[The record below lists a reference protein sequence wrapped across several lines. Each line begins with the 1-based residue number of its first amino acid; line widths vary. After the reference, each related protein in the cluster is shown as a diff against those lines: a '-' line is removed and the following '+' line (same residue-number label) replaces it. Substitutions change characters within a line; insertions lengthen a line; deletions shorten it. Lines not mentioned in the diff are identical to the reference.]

1 MKILYISN
9 STSGGGAPASLFN
22 LVEGARR
29 GNQVA
34 VVMPQAHG
42 ALYEKLQDKGV
53 TLYTEMPYVLDI
65 WPRSL
70 NPFRLIYKYAM
81 LWRNRHQVREYIGR
95 IIDEFKPDIIHTNVG
110 PLAIGFKE
118 ATRRGIPHV
127 WHMREYQDKDF
138 GMTFFPSKSAFKQL
152 LHTKGNYCIAITED
166 IFRHWEL
173 DQEKDAIIYNAI
185 IKGSAPDRHTE
196 NPAGSNQTESLSN
209 YAPELGNTCGIVP
222 VASDS
227 PCRYFLYA
235 GRIEKPKGLMTLLK
249 AFSKYRKNGGE
260 NHLLVAGRPCG
271 LYAVLCKAYVRLSGL
286 TSCVDFLGQRNDVPA
301 LMAQAEAFIMSSY
314 SEGFGLT
321 TAEAML
327 NGCVVIGRDTAGTK
341 EQFDRGEEITR
352 QTIWQENKQTAT
364 IENPGNPHVSENCQ
378 RCEIGLRFENVDQ
391 LAAQLEYVS
400 DKANASHLQQI
411 RENAYKVVTTEYTAE
426 RYVSQILEFYKRI
439 LN

>member
-29 GNQVA
+29 DNQVA
-34 VVMPQAHG
+34 VVMPQANG
-42 ALYEKLQDKGV
+42 SLYEKLQGKGV
-53 TLYTEMPYVLDI
+53 ILYTDMPYVLDI
-65 WPRSL
+65 WPRGI
-70 NPFRLIYKYAM
+70 NPFRLIYKYVM

-110 PLAIGFKE
+110 PLAIGFTE
-118 ATRRGIPHV
+118 AVRRGIPHI

-138 GMTFFPSKSAFKQL
+138 GMTFFPSKAAFKRL

-173 DQEKDAIIYNAI
+173 DPKKDDVVYNAI
-185 IKGSAPDRHTE
+185 IKGSVPE
-196 NPAGSNQTESLSN
+196 PVLKSESK
-209 YAPELGNTCGIVP
+209 
-222 VASDS
+222 
-227 PCRYFLYA
+227 YFLYA
-235 GRIEKPKGLMTLLK
+235 GRIEKPKGLMTLFK
-249 AFSKYRKNGGE
+249 AFRKYRKNGGE
-260 NHLLVAGRPCG
+260 NRLLIAGRPCG
-271 LYAVLCKAYVRLSGL
+271 LYSVLCKTHVRLAGL
-286 TSCVDFLGQRNDVPA
+286 TSCVDFLGQRSDVPS
-301 LMAQAEAFIMSSY
+301 LMAGAEAFVMSSH

-327 NGCVVIGRDTAGTK
+327 NGCVVIGRNTAGTK
-341 EQFDRGEEITR
+341 EQFDRGEEIIKTTR
-352 QTIWQENKQTAT
+352 LNQ
-364 IENPGNPHVSENCQ
+364 SEVPITKDS
-378 RCEIGLRFENVDQ
+378 EVIGLRFETADQ

-400 DKANASHLQQI
+400 DKTNASHLQQI
-411 RENAYKVVTTEYTAE
+411 RENAYKVVTTEYTAD